1 MFRRRARVAFLT
13 GFLLIAGLDSAPAA
27 PACRP
32 FIEEHP
38 SGTTASF
45 RPHAT
50 ALERCEV
57 DEPTYRRVVSVWLA
71 ARPADAAPV
80 TSLFVG
86 WAVAFPWRSRQ
97 IADSALARPGWAAR
111 VSQAKPGERD
121 RLGGEI
127 LRDPALLRRLAAPF
141 AGSRYEAVRLSFE
154 KILFGPAREHASN
167 PDSGAV
173 MVPFDAQLWLE
184 LAPRSPAAR

>member
-1 MFRRRARVAFLT
+1 MGQKHMPSGFLT
-13 GFLLIAGLDSAPAA
+13 RLIVALGLFAA
-27 PACRP
+27 VAKALACTP

-45 RPHAT
+45 RPHTT
-50 ALERCEV
+50 ALEHCEV
-57 DEPTYRRVVSVWLA
+57 DEPTYRRIVSAWLA
-71 ARPADAAPV
+71 ARPAEAAPL

-86 WAVAFPWRSRQ
+86 RAVSFPWLSRQ
-97 IADSALARPGWAAR
+97 IADAALASPDWAAR
-111 VSQAKPGERD
+111 VARAKPGERD
-121 RLGGEI
+121 RLGGEV
-127 LRDPALLRRLAAPF
+127 LRDPALLRRLAVPF
-141 AGSRYEAVRLSFE
+141 TGSRYEAVRLSYE

-184 LAPRSPAAR
+184 LVPRN